1 MLEIKD
7 LHVHYG
13 GIHAVQGVSM
23 RIPQGRIVTLI
34 GANGAGKSSV
44 IRSISGLVKD
54 TKGEV
59 LFTAARD
66 GSEPRTEQLLGK
78 SPEDIIR
85 RGISVSPEG
94 RRILPHLTVEENLML
109 GAYIRNDKEGI
120 AQDIDWVYN
129 LFPRLRERSWQKGG
143 TLSGGEQQMLAIA
156 RALMA
161 DPKVLLLDEPSL
173 GLAPLLVR
181 SIFDSVRKI
190 NRQGVTVILVE
201 QNARAALKLASRGY
215 VIEVGRVVMEDA
227 SEALLANP
235 DVQAAYLGGGQE
247 NGQEN

>member
-59 LFTAARD
+59 LFTPAARD
-66 GSEPRTEQLLGK
+66 GSGPRTEQLLGK

-143 TLSGGEQQMLAIA
+143 TLSGGEQQMLAVG
-156 RALMA
+156 RALMSR
-161 DPKVLLLDEPSL
+161 PKLLMMDEPSL
-173 GLAPLLVR
+173 GLAPLVVR
-181 SIFDSVRKI
+181 DIFSIIQEI
-190 NRQGVTVILVE
+190 NKQGVTILLIE
-201 QNARAALKLASRGY
+201 QNANMALKIADVGY
-215 VIEVGRVVMEDA
+215 VLETGRITLTG
-227 SEALLANP
+227 SGEALLTNDA
-235 DVQAAYLGGGQE
+235 VRAAYLGA
-247 NGQEN
+247 

>member
-23 RIPQGRIVTLI
+23 RIPQGKIVTLI

-59 LFTAARD
+59 LFTPSPVEGRAPKA
-66 GSEPRTEQLLGK
+66 EQLLGR

-94 RRILPHLTVEENLML
+94 RRILPHLTVEENLLL

-120 AQDIDWVYN
+120 AQDMQWVYS
-129 LFPRLRERSWQKGG
+129 LFPRLQERSWQKGG
-143 TLSGGEQQMLAIA
+143 TLSGGEQQMLAMG
-156 RALMA
+156 RAMMSEPKLLM
-161 DPKVLLLDEPSL
+161 LDEPSM
-173 GLAPLLVR
+173 GLAPILVEQ
-181 SIFDSVRKI
+181 IFDIIRELHKAGATI
-190 NRQGVTVILVE
+190 LLVE
-201 QNARAALKLASRGY
+201 QNAQMALQVANRAYVLETGKITLAGSGK
-215 VIEVGRVVMEDA
+215 E
-227 SEALLANP
+227 LLES
-235 DVQAAYLGGGQE
+235 DSIKKAYLGG
-247 NGQEN
+247 

>member
-59 LFTAARD
+59 LFTPAARD

-143 TLSGGEQQMLAIA
+143 TLSGGEQQMLAMG
-156 RALMA
+156 RALMSK
-161 DPKVLLLDEPSL
+161 PKLLMLDEPSM
-173 GLAPLLVR
+173 GLAPILVEQ
-181 SIFDSVRKI
+181 IFEIILKLNQTGTTI
-190 NRQGVTVILVE
+190 LLVE
-201 QNARAALKLASRGY
+201 QNAQMALSIANRVY
-215 VIEVGRVVMEDA
+215 VLETGHIVKEGSADTLMHDDA
-227 SEALLANP
+227 
-235 DVQAAYLGGGQE
+235 VRKAYLG
-247 NGQEN
+247 

>member
-54 TKGEV
+54 TEGEV
-59 LFTAARD
+59 LFTPAARD

-143 TLSGGEQQMLAIA
+143 TLSGGEQQMLAMG
-156 RALMA
+156 RAMMSEPKLLM
-161 DPKVLLLDEPSL
+161 LDEPSM
-173 GLAPLLVR
+173 GLAPLLVEQ
-181 SIFDSVRKI
+181 IFDIIRALHKSGTTI
-190 NRQGVTVILVE
+190 LLVE
-201 QNARAALKLASRGY
+201 QNAQMALSVANRAY
-215 VIEVGRVVMEDA
+215 VLETGKISMSGDA
-227 SEALLANP
+227 QELLHNDA
-235 DVQAAYLGGGQE
+235 VRKAYLGA
-247 NGQEN
+247 

>member
-23 RIPQGRIVTLI
+23 RIPQGQIVTLI

-59 LFTAARD
+59 LFTPVVRG
-66 GSEPRTEQLLGK
+66 GSGPKTEQILGK

-120 AQDIDWVYN
+120 EQDIDWVYN
-129 LFPRLRERSWQKGG
+129 LFPRLKERSWQKGG
-143 TLSGGEQQMLAIA
+143 TLSGGEQQMLAVG
-156 RALMA
+156 RALMSRP
-161 DPKVLLLDEPSL
+161 DLVMLDEPSL
-173 GLAPLLVR
+173 GLAPLLVKE
-181 SIFDSVRKI
+181 IFDIILKI
-190 NRQGVTVILVE
+190 NAEGKTVLLVE
-201 QNARAALKLASRGY
+201 QNALAALS
-215 VIEVGRVVMEDA
+215 
-227 SEALLANP
+227 
-235 DVQAAYLGGGQE
+235 
-247 NGQEN
+247 

>member
-23 RIPQGRIVTLI
+23 HIPQGRIVTLI

-59 LFTAARD
+59 LFTPAARD

-143 TLSGGEQQMLAIA
+143 TLSGGEQQMLAMG
-156 RALMA
+156 RALMSK
-161 DPKVLLLDEPSL
+161 PKLLMLDEPSM
-173 GLAPLLVR
+173 GLAPILVEQ
-181 SIFDSVRKI
+181 IFEIILKLNQTGTTI
-190 NRQGVTVILVE
+190 LLVE
-201 QNARAALKLASRGY
+201 QNAQMALSIANRAY
-215 VIEVGRVVMEDA
+215 VLETGHIVKEGSADTLMHDDA
-227 SEALLANP
+227 
-235 DVQAAYLGGGQE
+235 VRKAYLG
-247 NGQEN
+247 

>member
-59 LFTAARD
+59 LFTPAARD

-143 TLSGGEQQMLAIA
+143 TLSGGEQQMLAMG
-156 RALMA
+156 RALMSK
-161 DPKVLLLDEPSL
+161 PKLLMLDEPSM
-173 GLAPLLVR
+173 GLAPLLVEQ
-181 SIFDSVRKI
+181 IFEIVLKLNQAGTTI
-190 NRQGVTVILVE
+190 LLVE
-201 QNARAALKLASRGY
+201 QNAQMALSIANRAY
-215 VIEVGRVVMEDA
+215 VLETGHIVKEGSSDTLMHDDA
-227 SEALLANP
+227 
-235 DVQAAYLGGGQE
+235 VRKAYLG
-247 NGQEN
+247 